1 MNDTFSFKRLPM
13 VWRCYSPGMSKEL
26 LLIGALT
33 LVTYIV
39 SFMATQVSWGIL
51 IYGMVSYITLMAYC
65 CGPLHFARFRDP
77 AFELQI
83 PATPGE
89 RTAVML
95 GYTLVAVPA
104 VMAAVWFGAS
114 LIVSIFTPD
123 AWVTPRVVTRFMS
136 ALEPGEL
143 KAINSMLKYTWMQ
156 NLQNI
161 IPALVCLL
169 CVVLSRRNKVLK
181 GIIGIIVTYIAMS
194 FAAGIFAAIKVI
206 IDVKING
213 ITDEEFFGSIE
224 NIMAIALYGLAVL
237 SVAMIIFTAWR
248 LNRAFRHRQ
257 A

>member
-1 MNDTFSFKRLPM
+1 M

-143 KAINSMLKYTWMQ
+143 KAINSMLKYTW
-156 NLQNI
+156 LQNTQNV

-181 GIIGIIVTYIAMS
+181 GIIGIIVTYLTMS
-194 FAAGIFAAIKVI
+194 VAVGIFTFIKVV
-206 IDVKING
+206 IDIKING
-213 ITDEEFFGSIE
+213 MTDEEFFGSFH
-224 NIMAIALYGLAVL
+224 NILALALYSLVAAAIATV
-237 SVAMIIFTAWR
+237 IFTAWR

>member
-1 MNDTFSFKRLPM
+1 M

-143 KAINSMLKYTWMQ
+143 KAINSMLKYTW
-156 NLQNI
+156 LQNI
-161 IPALVCLL
+161 QNVIPALVCLL

-181 GIIGIIVTYIAMS
+181 GIIGIIVTYLTMS
-194 FAAGIFAAIKVI
+194 VAVGIFTFIKVV
-206 IDVKING
+206 IDIKING
-213 ITDEEFFGSIE
+213 MTDEEFFGSFH
-224 NIMAIALYGLAVL
+224 NILALALYSLVAAAIATV
-237 SVAMIIFTAWR
+237 IFTAWR

>member
-1 MNDTFSFKRLPM
+1 M

-143 KAINSMLKYTWMQ
+143 KAINSMLKYTW
-156 NLQNI
+156 LQNI
-161 IPALVCLL
+161 QNVIPALVCLL

-181 GIIGIIVTYIAMS
+181 GIIGIIVSYLTMS
-194 FAAGIFAAIKVI
+194 VAVGIFTFIKVV
-206 IDVKING
+206 IDIKING
-213 ITDEEFFGSIE
+213 MTDEEFFGSFH
-224 NIMAIALYGLAVL
+224 NILALALYSLVAAAIATV
-237 SVAMIIFTAWR
+237 IFTAWR

>member
-1 MNDTFSFKRLPM
+1 MNDNFSFSRLAL
-13 VWRCYSPGMSKEL
+13 VWRCYSPGMGKQL
-26 LLIGALT
+26 LLTGALT

-143 KAINSMLKYTWMQ
+143 KAINSMLKYTW
-156 NLQNI
+156 LQNI
-161 IPALVCLL
+161 QNVIPALVCLL

-181 GIIGIIVTYIAMS
+181 GIIGIIVTYLTMS
-194 FAAGIFAAIKVI
+194 VAVGIFTFIKVV
-206 IDVKING
+206 IDIKING

>member
-1 MNDTFSFKRLPM
+1 MNDNFSFSRLAL
-13 VWRCYSPGMSKEL
+13 VWRCYSPGMGKQL
-26 LLIGALT
+26 LLTGGLT
-33 LVTYIV
+33 LVAYIV
-39 SFMATQVSWGIL
+39 SFMATQVAWGIL
-51 IYGMVSYITLMAYC
+51 IYGMMNYVTLITYC
-65 CGPLHFARFRDP
+65 CGPLHFARFRD
-77 AFELQI
+77 ASFDLQI

-95 GYTLVAVPA
+95 GYTLVVVPG
-104 VMAAVWFGAS
+104 VMAAAWFGTS

-194 FAAGIFAAIKVI
+194 FAAGVFAAIKVI

-224 NIMAIALYGLAVL
+224 NIMAIVLYGLAVL

>member
-1 MNDTFSFKRLPM
+1 M
-13 VWRCYSPGMSKEL
+13 VWRCYSHGMNKEL

-51 IYGMVSYITLMAYC
+51 VYGMISNVTLLAYC

-89 RTAVML
+89 RTVVML

-104 VMAAVWFGAS
+104 VMAAVWFGSS

-123 AWVTPRVVTRFMS
+123 AWVTSRIVSRFIS
-136 ALEPGEL
+136 TLEPGEL
-143 KAINSMLKYTWMQ
+143 KAFNSMLKYTWMQ

-181 GIIGIIVTYIAMS
+181 GVIGIIVTYIAMS
-194 FAAGIFAAIKVI
+194 FAAGVFAAVKVI
-206 IDVKING
+206 IDVNING
-213 ITDEEFFGSIE
+213 ITDDEFFGSIE
-224 NIMAIALYGLAVL
+224 NILAVALYGLVVI
-237 SVAMIIFTAWR
+237 SVASIFFTAWR

>member
-1 MNDTFSFKRLPM
+1 M

-181 GIIGIIVTYIAMS
+181 GIIGIIVTYLTMS
-194 FAAGIFAAIKVI
+194 VAVGIFTFIKVV
-206 IDVKING
+206 IDIKING
-213 ITDEEFFGSIE
+213 MTDEEFFGSFH
-224 NIMAIALYGLAVL
+224 NILALALYSLVAAAIATV
-237 SVAMIIFTAWR
+237 IFTAWR

>member
-1 MNDTFSFKRLPM
+1 MNDNFSFSRLAL
-13 VWRCYSPGMSKEL
+13 VWRCYSPGMGKQL
-26 LLIGALT
+26 LLTGGLT
-33 LVTYIV
+33 LVAYIV
-39 SFMATQVSWGIL
+39 SFMATQVAWGIL
-51 IYGMVSYITLMAYC
+51 IYGMMNYVTLITYC
-65 CGPLHFARFRDP
+65 CGPLHFARFRD
-77 AFELQI
+77 ASFDLQI

-95 GYTLVAVPA
+95 GYTLVVVPS
-104 VMAAVWFGAS
+104 VMAAAWFGTS

-194 FAAGIFAAIKVI
+194 FAAGVFAAIKVI

-224 NIMAIALYGLAVL
+224 NIMAIVLYGLAVL

>member
-1 MNDTFSFKRLPM
+1 M

-143 KAINSMLKYTWMQ
+143 KAINSMLKYTW
-156 NLQNI
+156 LQNI
-161 IPALVCLL
+161 QNVIPALVCLL

-181 GIIGIIVTYIAMS
+181 GIIGIIVTYLAMS
-194 FAAGIFAAIKVI
+194 VAVGIFTFIKVV
-206 IDVKING
+206 IDIKING
-213 ITDEEFFGSIE
+213 MTDEEFFGSFH
-224 NIMAIALYGLAVL
+224 NILALALYSLVAAAIA
-237 SVAMIIFTAWR
+237 SVIFTAWR
-248 LNRAFRHRQ
+248 LNHAFRHRQ

>member
-1 MNDTFSFKRLPM
+1 MNDTFSSKRLPM

-143 KAINSMLKYTWMQ
+143 KAINSMLKYTW
-156 NLQNI
+156 LQNI
-161 IPALVCLL
+161 QNVIPALVCLL

-181 GIIGIIVTYIAMS
+181 GIIGIIVTYLTMS
-194 FAAGIFAAIKVI
+194 VAVGIFTFIKVV
-206 IDVKING
+206 IDIKING
-213 ITDEEFFGSIE
+213 MTDEEFFGSFH
-224 NIMAIALYGLAVL
+224 NILALALYSLVAAAIATV
-237 SVAMIIFTAWR
+237 IFTAWR

>member
-143 KAINSMLKYTWMQ
+143 KAINSMLKYTW
-156 NLQNI
+156 LQNI
-161 IPALVCLL
+161 QNVIPALVCLL

-181 GIIGIIVTYIAMS
+181 GIIGIIVTYLTMS
-194 FAAGIFAAIKVI
+194 VAVGIFTFIKVV
-206 IDVKING
+206 IDIKING
-213 ITDEEFFGSIE
+213 MTDEEFFGSFH
-224 NIMAIALYGLAVL
+224 NILALALYSLVAAAIATV
-237 SVAMIIFTAWR
+237 IFTAWR